1 MSTDK
6 PIEDVLAGLRAGN
19 TGVTALSSPAED
31 FGHLS
36 DQSVLRLYESIRHQ
50 VDADKALGT
59 KYRLVGRAA
68 RERAEKL
75 REELTR
81 RELKFTPIVWT

>member
-6 PIEDVLAGLRAGN
+6 PIEDVLAGHRAG
-19 TGVTALSSPAED
+19 TTSPAALSSQADD
-31 FGHLS
+31 FAHLS

-50 VDADKALGT
+50 VEADKALGT

-68 RERAEKL
+68 RDRAEKL
-75 REELTR
+75 REELVR
-81 RELKFTPIVWT
+81 REMRFTPIVWS